1 MKKIA
6 LISHGCA
13 KNLIDSELM
22 FGLLQEKG
30 YQISLDDTEADIVI
44 INTCSFICD
53 AERESVKSILE
64 QIDANKKVVVTG
76 CLAQKHADELKTA
89 LPEISAIIGTTDFTE
104 LCEVIDAIQ
113 NGEEF
118 IAKVNKTPDY
128 IYPENINRA
137 QITMGASSYLKIAEG
152 CNYRC
157 GYCVIPY
164 LRGAFHSRPM
174 ENILKEAQKL
184 VDKGV
189 SEIILIAQDTSYYG
203 IDLYKKPMLA
213 TLLRE
218 LNKIQNLN
226 WIRIMYTHPA
236 MINDELLDAIAE
248 CEKVVK
254 YIDIPLQHSHPEVL
268 KRMNRP
274 NFDYRKMI
282 TKMRDKIPNVAIRT
296 SFVVG
301 YPGETEEEF
310 EHLYKFV
317 QDMKF
322 DRLGVFQYSR
332 EKGTSSYSMKPQ
344 ISSKIKK
351 ERHKKLMLLQQEIS
365 LARNSAFIGKTIP
378 CIIEGYSD
386 NGEVVARSQFDA
398 PEVDGVVS
406 IKTDEIVVPG
416 DIEMIKIIG
425 ADEYDLV
432 GELA

>member
-6 LISHGCA
+6 LVSHGCA

-22 FGLLQEKG
+22 FGLLLEKG
-30 YQISLDDTEADIVI
+30 YQISLDDTEAEIIIV
-44 INTCSFICD
+44 NTCSFICD
-53 AERESVKSILE
+53 AERESIKSILE
-64 QIDANKKVVVTG
+64 LIEQGKKVIVTG
-76 CLAQKHADELKTA
+76 CLAQKHAEELKA
-89 LPEISAIIGTTDFTE
+89 AIPEIVALVGTTDFTE
-104 LCEVIDAIQ
+104 LCDVLKSLE
-113 NGEEF
+113 NGDSF
-118 IAKVNKTPDY
+118 VSKVNQTPNY
-128 IYPENINRA
+128 IYPENIKRA

-157 GYCVIPY
+157 GYCIIPH

-174 ENILKEAQKL
+174 ENIIKEAKEL
-184 VDKGV
+184 VNKGV

-218 LNKIQNLN
+218 LNQIENLN

-236 MINDELLDAIAE
+236 MINDELLTAIAE
-248 CEKVVK
+248 CEKVAK

-268 KRMNRP
+268 RRMNRP
-274 NFDYRKMI
+274 DFDYREMI
-282 TKMRDKIPNVAIRT
+282 AKMRKKIPNVAIRT

-310 EHLYKFV
+310 EHLYEFIK
-317 QDMKF
+317 DIKF

-344 ISSKIKK
+344 LTAKIKK
-351 ERHKKLMLLQQEIS
+351 ERHKKLMMLQQGIS
-365 LARNSAFIGKTIP
+365 LERNRSFIGKMLP

-386 NGEVVARSQFDA
+386 NGEVVARTQFDA

-416 DIEMIKIIG
+416 DIEMVKIID

-432 GELA
+432 GQLV

>member
-268 KRMNRP
+268 KRMSRP

>member
-6 LISHGCA
+6 LVSHGCA

-22 FGLLQEKG
+22 FGLLLEKG
-30 YQISLDDTEADIVI
+30 YKISLDDVNADIVI
-44 INTCSFICD
+44 VNTCSFICD

-64 QIDANKKVVVTG
+64 LIEAGKKVIVAG
-76 CLAQKHADELKTA
+76 CLAQKHASELKEA
-89 LPEISAIIGTTDFTE
+89 IPEISAVVGTTDFAE
-104 LCEVIDAIQ
+104 LCDIIESVA
-113 NGEEF
+113 NGEYAE
-118 IAKVNKTPDY
+118 KVNKEPDY
-128 IYPENINRA
+128 IYPENIKRA

-157 GYCVIPY
+157 GYCIIPY

-174 ENILKEAQKL
+174 ENILEEAKSL

-218 LNKIQNLN
+218 LNKIENLN

-254 YIDIPLQHSHPEVL
+254 YIDIPLQHSHPAML

-274 NFDYRKMI
+274 DFDYREMI
-282 TKMRDKIPNVAIRT
+282 AKMRAKIPNVAIRT

-310 EHLYKFV
+310 EHLYEFIK
-317 QDMKF
+317 DIKF

-332 EKGTSSYSMKPQ
+332 EKGTSSYAMKPQ
-344 ISSKIKK
+344 ITAKVKK
-351 ERHKKLMLLQQEIS
+351 ERHKKLMTLQQGIS
-365 LARNSAFIGKTIP
+365 LARNNSFVGKLLP

-386 NGEVVARSQFDA
+386 NGEVVARTQYDA
-398 PEVDGVVS
+398 PEVDGVVT

-416 DIEMIKIIG
+416 DIEMVKIIS

-432 GELA
+432 GQIV